1 MDIGTIIA
9 AINAIGSIAQAMNQA
24 PQMTPAQAEQKEKKQ
39 GVQQPTVVVLP
50 NQTPPMGI
58 MPPPPPPPSPPPRMP
73 SSASYWDTL
82 PPANVLRTPI
92 WRVPQYDIRMPVF
105 RGVPLTTHFPDF
117 RPEPSLEELYQL
129 YFGTRF

>member
-1 MDIGTIIA
+1 
-9 AINAIGSIAQAMNQA
+9 
-24 PQMTPAQAEQKEKKQ
+24 
-39 GVQQPTVVVLP
+39 
-50 NQTPPMGI
+50 
-58 MPPPPPPPSPPPRMP
+58 MPPPPPPMP

-105 RGVPLTTHFPDF
+105 RGVPPTTYFPDF